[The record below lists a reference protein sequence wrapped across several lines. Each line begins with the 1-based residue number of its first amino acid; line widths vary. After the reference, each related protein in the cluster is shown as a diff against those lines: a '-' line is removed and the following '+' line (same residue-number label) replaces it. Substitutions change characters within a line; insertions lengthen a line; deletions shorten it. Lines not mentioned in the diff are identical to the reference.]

1 MNAVLESVDSGEDL
15 SGGSTDA
22 GGGAATAPSD
32 TTQGADPAAAGAST
46 QATGAADAGTTP
58 VGGGADNQSQPG
70 SGTEG
75 KDKLVPLSALH
86 EARAELKA
94 LRTKI
99 AELEAKP
106 SLTPQQQAQLDKL
119 NAQETAA
126 TEKIPDFLE
135 DPKGYVDA
143 TAKKTNEALQKL
155 NEFTESQKQQ
165 QQQQQQLNQILIG
178 VGQHEQAFLK
188 TTPDYHAAIDHI
200 RSVRGSQLK
209 MLYPGA
215 TAEQIAQ
222 QITTEEVAAAA
233 QVLRAGG
240 NPAEFAYNYAKTM
253 GYAPKAPNP
262 APTQAL
268 NNAAPDKDAVRTLG
282 NGGGA
287 DKPDEP
293 EDDELNSAL
302 KSALADR
309 FGVRKRK

>member
-1 MNAVLESVDSGEDL
+1 MSAVLESLDTGADL
-15 SGGSTDA
+15 NAATDT
-22 GGGAATAPSD
+22 GGATESNGSANESTSTAH
-32 TTQGADPAAAGAST
+32 ST
-46 QATGAADAGTTP
+46 QADQGGVSAGSAPGASELGKEGDL
-58 VGGGADNQSQPG
+58 QSQPT
-70 SGTEG
+70 SDG

-86 EARAELKA
+86 EARAELRA

-119 NAQETAA
+119 NAQETAV
-126 TEKIPDFLE
+126 TEKVPDFLE

-143 TAKKTNEALQKL
+143 TAKKTDEALKKL

-165 QQQQQQLNQILIG
+165 QQQQQQLNQILSG

-188 TTPDYHAAIDHI
+188 TTPDYHAAVDHI

-209 MLYPGA
+209 MLYPTA
-215 TAEQIAQ
+215 TPDQIAQ
-222 QITTEEVAAAA
+222 QITTEELAAAS
-233 QVLRAGG
+233 QILRAGG

-253 GYAPKAPNP
+253 GYAPKAPNTAATP
-262 APTQAL
+262 PL
-268 NNAAPDKDAVRTLG
+268 NSAAPDKDAVRTLG

-287 DKPDEP
+287 DKADEP
-293 EDDELNSAL
+293 EDDELGGAL
-302 KSALADR
+302 KSALAER